1 MPSKIRL
8 LVLLALCV
16 LLTACQTHFASSRHP
31 ALPAVD
37 KDVINIAERLTDGRH
52 VQKVDNL
59 IFMLDD
65 SDSLLYRKKGVLRRD
80 LALALLDR
88 LELTIP
94 KNINLRQGLRI
105 FGPNANEYDFKN
117 TLVYGMVQGNKKGL
131 RKLIINNTPA
141 DSMFNP
147 LAQALEAEYLEMKL
161 VKGRTAII
169 IISDF
174 SSPYRQALLDTA
186 DMMNEYYKG
195 RVKVYPVLIGP
206 DPAAFKLAS
215 ELPDRVGGGFTVR
228 AARLNDSDAI
238 SDFMESVLFDISSP
252 PPVISESGKT
262 MPPKAPAIKQ
272 APPLSYKKLKHDK
285 VLRVHLR
292 TLFDFDKA
300 VIKPQYQRRL
310 EEVVHFMK
318 KYSDTTTI
326 LEGYTC
332 SIGTEA
338 YNLRLSERRALAV
351 KDYLVKRGI
360 EAVRLGIKAYGESH
374 PVADNSTLAGRIKNR
389 RVVAVITTK
398 VSGSGSKVKDK

>member
-1 MPSKIRL
+1 MPPKIRL
-8 LVLLALCV
+8 LLLLALCG
-16 LLTACQTHFASSRHP
+16 LLTACQTHFASSRRP

-37 KDVINIAERLTDGRH
+37 KDVINLAERLTDGRH

-65 SDSLLYRKKGVLRRD
+65 SDSLLHRKKGVLRRD

-94 KNINLRQGLRI
+94 KNISLAQGLRI
-105 FGPNANEYDFKN
+105 FGPNANEFDFKN
-117 TLVYGMVQGNKKGL
+117 TLLYGMAQNDNEGL
-131 RKLIINNTPA
+131 KKLIINNTPA

-147 LAQALEAEYLEMKL
+147 LAQALEAEYLEMKR

-169 IISDF
+169 VISDF
-174 SSPYRQALLDTA
+174 SSPYHQALLDTA
-186 DMMNEYYKG
+186 DMIDEYYQG
-195 RVKVYPVLIGP
+195 RIKVYPVLIGA

-215 ELPDRVGGGFTVR
+215 TLPDRVGGGFTIR
-228 AARLNDSDAI
+228 AARLNDSAAI
-238 SDFMESVLFDISSP
+238 GDFMENVLFDISSP
-252 PPVISESGKT
+252 PPVISERGKT
-262 MPPKAPAIKQ
+262 VPPQTKAPAVKQ
-272 APPLSYKKLKHDK
+272 PPPLSYKKLQHDK
-285 VLRVHLR
+285 VLRVHLK

-318 KYSDTTTI
+318 KYPDTTTI

-332 SIGTEA
+332 SIGSEA

-351 KDYLVKRGI
+351 KDYLVKRGV
-360 EAVRLGIKAYGESH
+360 AAGRLGIKAYGESR
-374 PVADNSTLAGRIKNR
+374 PIADNSTLAGRIKNR
-389 RVVAVITTK
+389 RVVAVITTE
-398 VSGSGSKVKDK
+398 VSGE

>member
-8 LVLLALCV
+8 LALLALCV

-37 KDVINIAERLTDGRH
+37 KDIINLTERLTDGRH

-65 SDSLLYRKKGVLRRD
+65 SDSLLHRDKGVLRRD
-80 LALALLDR
+80 LALTLLDR

-94 KNINLRQGLRI
+94 RNINLTQGLRI
-105 FGPNANEYDFKN
+105 FGPNASEYDFKN
-117 TLVYGMVQGNKKGL
+117 TLVYGMAQGNKKGV
-131 RKLIINNTPA
+131 RRLIINNTPA
-141 DSMFNP
+141 DSIFNP
-147 LAQALEAEYLEMKL
+147 LAQALEAEYLEMKQI
-161 VKGRTAII
+161 KGRTAII

-174 SSPYRQALLDTA
+174 SSPYRQPLLDTA
-186 DMMNEYYKG
+186 DMIDAHYHG
-195 RVKVYPVLIGP
+195 RIKVYPVLIGP

-215 ELPDRVGGGFTVR
+215 MLPDRVGGGFTIR
-228 AARLNDSDAI
+228 AARLNDSAAI
-238 SDFMESVLFDISSP
+238 SDFMENVLFDISSP
-252 PPVISESGKT
+252 PPVISVSGKI
-262 MPPKAPAIKQ
+262 MPPKAPVVKQ
-272 APPLSYKKLKHDK
+272 PPPLSYKKLQHDK
-285 VLRVHLR
+285 VLRVHLK

-318 KYSDTTTI
+318 KYPDTSTV

-332 SIGTEA
+332 SIGTKA
-338 YNLRLSERRALAV
+338 YNLRLSRRRALAV
-351 KDYLVKRGI
+351 KDYLVRRG
-360 EAVRLGIKAYGESH
+360 VDGGRLAIKAYGESH
-374 PVADNSTLAGRIKNR
+374 PIADNSTLAGRIKNR

-398 VSGSGSKVKDK
+398 VSAK